1 MKRQHLSIKATN
13 LSTLTLQR
21 LSTYFSD
28 GQTTSLIQISATIS
42 IQVDRNDDL
51 VWNNF
56 HSHLRWERD
65 TGVVCTVTQQLHP
78 HYRYP
83 NLYLFIRRRQAP
95 NQTFL
100 STMNRFYVR
109 LCFFFALKKH
119 RLQVSKRC
127 QIKTPLCDAK
137 IDKLLKREAGI
148 FSSHFTM
155 FVNNTLKCNKQRQQN
170 QKRRQPHMQSFS

>member
-21 LSTYFSD
+21 LPIYFSD
-28 GQTTSLIQISATIS
+28 GQTTSLVQISATIS

-51 VWNNF
+51 FWNNF

-83 NLYLFIRRRQAP
+83 NLYLFTRWRRAP

-100 STMNRFYVR
+100 STMNRFYAR
-109 LCFFFALKKH
+109 LYFFFAGRKH

-127 QIKTPLCDAK
+127 QVKAPASQRK
-137 IDKLLKREAGI
+137 YK
-148 FSSHFTM
+148 
-155 FVNNTLKCNKQRQQN
+155 NTI
-170 QKRRQPHMQSFS
+170 M